1 MNEVEDTNTS
11 VTWITLKEASR
22 LVGCSVKT
30 IRRRIKAGTW
40 RSMIEYQGQKAIR
53 LVAREDVL
61 QDSSAL
67 KKLPYDPVDS
77 NLAVQALQ
85 GVHHNLDKMI
95 ETNLDNLNRRIGA
108 AVFGSRI
115 YLLLTL
121 VLTAIFIVGALV
133 IFSDSREEKIK
144 RRMMDMK
151 EELSTIIVHGQEI
164 SRDANAEATRRS
176 GEAIRLAGDLKK
188 DIQATTLEMEKISS
202 SLNITRRETAG
213 SRKEAKET
221 RTEVAALRLEIAE
234 LEKQIRSLHDLLRPA
249 DVTVTNDQDTHTP
262 ENGDEEDNPPLP
274 DPHPGAVPTTQSHPL
289 PEKKDSDFLGI
300 IYHRVKAALSSHAPE

>member
-1 MNEVEDTNTS
+1 MNEVEDTRPS
-11 VTWITLKEASR
+11 VTWIPLKEASR

-30 IRRRIKAGTW
+30 IRRRINAGTW

-53 LVAREDVL
+53 LVAREDVF
-61 QDSSAL
+61 QDSNAL
-67 KKLPYDPVDS
+67 KKFPYDPVDS
-77 NLAVQALQ
+77 SLAVQALQ

-115 YLLLTL
+115 YLLLVL

-144 RRMMDMK
+144 CRMMDIK

-164 SRDANAEATRRS
+164 SREANAEATRRS
-176 GEAIRLAGDLKK
+176 GESLLLAGDLKE
-188 DIQATTLEMEKISS
+188 DIQATNREMEKISS
-202 SLNITRRETAG
+202 SLNITRQETAG

-221 RTEVAALRLEIAE
+221 LTEVAALRLEIAE
-234 LEKQIRSLHDLLRPA
+234 LEKQIRSLHDLIRPEG
-249 DVTVTNDQDTHTP
+249 VTVTDDQDTPSH
-262 ENGDEEDNPPLP
+262 ENGDEEDNPPLTDQHSGEALP
-274 DPHPGAVPTTQSHPL
+274 TQSPPP
-289 PEKKDSDFLGI
+289 PEKKDSGFLGI
-300 IYHRVKAALSSHAPE
+300 F